1 MSMDISDFYQ
11 TFFDEADEL
20 LADMEQH
27 LLVLQPEAPD
37 AEQLNA
43 IFRAAHSI
51 KGGAGTFGFSVLQ
64 ETTHLME
71 NLLDEA
77 RRGEMQLNT
86 DIINLFLETKDI
98 MQEQLDAYKQSQ
110 EPDAAS
116 FDYICQALRQLA
128 LEAKGETPSAVTRL
142 SVVAKSEPQDE
153 QSRNQLPRRI
163 ILSRLKAGEVDL
175 LEEELGHLTTLTD
188 VVKGVD
194 SLSAILP
201 GDIAE
206 DDITAVLCFVIE
218 ADQITFETVEV
229 SPKISTPPVLKLAA
243 EQAPTGRVEREK
255 TTRSSE
261 STSIRVAVEKVDQL
275 INLVGELVITQS
287 MLAQRSSE
295 LDPVN
300 HGDLITSMGQL
311 QRNARDL
318 QESVMS
324 IRMMPMEYVFSRY
337 PRLVRDLAGKLG
349 KQVELTLVGS
359 STELDKSLIER
370 IIDPLTHLVRN
381 SLDHGIE
388 LPEKRLAA
396 GKNSVGNLILS
407 AEHQG
412 GNICIEVTDD
422 GAGLNR
428 ERILAKAASQG
439 LTVSENMSDDEVAM
453 LIFAPGFSTA
463 EQVTDVSGRGVGMDV
478 VKRNIQEMGGHVEI
492 QSKQGTGTTIRI
504 LLPLTL
510 AILDGMS
517 VRVADEVFILPLN
530 AVMESLQPREAINFM
545 VITKGAG
552 RIAEVGARFVLDGMP
567 GKQMAIDAD
576 LNAGLIGEDEA
587 KKRRSEVT
595 QEADFYGSMD
605 GASKFVRGDA
615 IAGILIM
622 VINVVGGLLVGVLQH
637 GMSMGH
643 AAESYTLLT
652 IGDGLVAQIPALVIS
667 TAAGV
672 IVTRVS
678 TDQDVGEQMVNQ
690 LFSNPS
696 VMLLSAAVL
705 GLLGLVPGM
714 PNLVFLLFTAGLL
727 GLAWWIRGREQK
739 APAEPKPVKMA
750 ENNAVV
756 EATWNDVQLEDSLGM
771 EVGYR
776 LSPMVDFQQDGEL
789 LGRIRSIR
797 KKFAQE
803 MGFLPPVVHIRDNM
817 DLQPAR
823 YRILMKGV
831 EIGSG
836 DAYPGRWLAINPGT
850 AAGTLPGEATV
861 DPAFGLNAIWIES
874 ALKEQAQI
882 QGYTVVEA
890 STVVATHL
898 NHLISQHAAEL
909 FGRQEAQQ
917 LLDRVAQ
924 EMPKLTEDLVPGVV
938 TLTTLH
944 KVLQNLLDEKVPIRD
959 MRTIL
964 ETLAEHAPIQSD
976 PHELTAVVRVALGRA
991 ITQQWF
997 PGKDEVHVIG
1007 LDTPL
1012 ERLLLQALQG
1022 GGGLEPGLA
1031 DRLLA
1036 QTQEAL
1042 SRQEMVGA
1050 PPVLL
1055 VNHAL
1060 RPLLSRFLRRSL
1072 PQLVVLSNLELSDNR
1087 HIRMTATIGGK

>member
-128 LEAKGETPSAVTRL
+128 LEAKDETPSAVTRL

-153 QSRNQLPRRI
+153 QSRSQSPRRI

-188 VVKGVD
+188 VVKGAD

-218 ADQITFETVEV
+218 ADQITFETVDV

-255 TTRSSE
+255 KTRSSE

-530 AVMESLQPREAINFM
+530 AVMESLQPREADLHPLAGGERVLEVRGEYLPIVELWKVFNVAGAKTEATQGIV
-545 VITKGAG
+545 VILQSGG
-552 RIAEVGARFVLDGMP
+552 RRYALLVD
-567 GKQMAIDAD
+567 Q
-576 LNAGLIGEDEA
+576 LIGQHQVVVKNLESNYR
-587 KKRRSEVT
+587 KVP
-595 QEADFYGSMD
+595 
-605 GASKFVRGDA
+605 
-615 IAGILIM
+615 GI
-622 VINVVGGLLVGVLQH
+622 
-637 GMSMGH
+637 S
-643 AAESYTLLT
+643 AAT
-652 IGDGLVAQIPALVIS
+652 ILGDGSVALIVDVSALQAINREQRMAN
-667 TAAGV
+667 TAA
-672 IVTRVS
+672 
-678 TDQDVGEQMVNQ
+678 
-690 LFSNPS
+690 
-696 VMLLSAAVL
+696 
-705 GLLGLVPGM
+705 
-714 PNLVFLLFTAGLL
+714 
-727 GLAWWIRGREQK
+727 
-739 APAEPKPVKMA
+739 
-750 ENNAVV
+750 
-756 EATWNDVQLEDSLGM
+756 
-771 EVGYR
+771 
-776 LSPMVDFQQDGEL
+776 
-789 LGRIRSIR
+789 
-797 KKFAQE
+797 
-803 MGFLPPVVHIRDNM
+803 
-817 DLQPAR
+817 
-823 YRILMKGV
+823 
-831 EIGSG
+831 
-836 DAYPGRWLAINPGT
+836 
-850 AAGTLPGEATV
+850 
-861 DPAFGLNAIWIES
+861 
-874 ALKEQAQI
+874 
-882 QGYTVVEA
+882 
-890 STVVATHL
+890 
-898 NHLISQHAAEL
+898 
-909 FGRQEAQQ
+909 
-917 LLDRVAQ
+917 
-924 EMPKLTEDLVPGVV
+924 
-938 TLTTLH
+938 
-944 KVLQNLLDEKVPIRD
+944 
-959 MRTIL
+959 
-964 ETLAEHAPIQSD
+964 
-976 PHELTAVVRVALGRA
+976 
-991 ITQQWF
+991 
-997 PGKDEVHVIG
+997 
-1007 LDTPL
+1007 
-1012 ERLLLQALQG
+1012 
-1022 GGGLEPGLA
+1022 
-1031 DRLLA
+1031 
-1036 QTQEAL
+1036 
-1042 SRQEMVGA
+1042 
-1050 PPVLL
+1050 
-1055 VNHAL
+1055 
-1060 RPLLSRFLRRSL
+1060 
-1072 PQLVVLSNLELSDNR
+1072 
-1087 HIRMTATIGGK
+1087 

>member
-128 LEAKGETPSAVTRL
+128 LEAKDETPSAVTRL

-153 QSRNQLPRRI
+153 QSRSQLPRRI

-188 VVKGVD
+188 VVKGAD

-218 ADQITFETVEV
+218 ADQITFETVDV

-530 AVMESLQPREAINFM
+530 AVMESLQPREADLHPLAGGERVLEVRGEYLPIVELWKVFNVAGAKTEATQGIV
-545 VITKGAG
+545 VILQSGG
-552 RIAEVGARFVLDGMP
+552 RRYALLVD
-567 GKQMAIDAD
+567 Q
-576 LNAGLIGEDEA
+576 LIGQHQVVVKNLESNYR
-587 KKRRSEVT
+587 KVP
-595 QEADFYGSMD
+595 
-605 GASKFVRGDA
+605 
-615 IAGILIM
+615 GI
-622 VINVVGGLLVGVLQH
+622 
-637 GMSMGH
+637 S
-643 AAESYTLLT
+643 AAT
-652 IGDGLVAQIPALVIS
+652 ILGDGSVALIVDVSALQAINREQRMAN
-667 TAAGV
+667 TAA
-672 IVTRVS
+672 
-678 TDQDVGEQMVNQ
+678 
-690 LFSNPS
+690 
-696 VMLLSAAVL
+696 
-705 GLLGLVPGM
+705 
-714 PNLVFLLFTAGLL
+714 
-727 GLAWWIRGREQK
+727 
-739 APAEPKPVKMA
+739 
-750 ENNAVV
+750 
-756 EATWNDVQLEDSLGM
+756 
-771 EVGYR
+771 
-776 LSPMVDFQQDGEL
+776 
-789 LGRIRSIR
+789 
-797 KKFAQE
+797 
-803 MGFLPPVVHIRDNM
+803 
-817 DLQPAR
+817 
-823 YRILMKGV
+823 
-831 EIGSG
+831 
-836 DAYPGRWLAINPGT
+836 
-850 AAGTLPGEATV
+850 
-861 DPAFGLNAIWIES
+861 
-874 ALKEQAQI
+874 
-882 QGYTVVEA
+882 
-890 STVVATHL
+890 
-898 NHLISQHAAEL
+898 
-909 FGRQEAQQ
+909 
-917 LLDRVAQ
+917 
-924 EMPKLTEDLVPGVV
+924 
-938 TLTTLH
+938 
-944 KVLQNLLDEKVPIRD
+944 
-959 MRTIL
+959 
-964 ETLAEHAPIQSD
+964 
-976 PHELTAVVRVALGRA
+976 
-991 ITQQWF
+991 
-997 PGKDEVHVIG
+997 
-1007 LDTPL
+1007 
-1012 ERLLLQALQG
+1012 
-1022 GGGLEPGLA
+1022 
-1031 DRLLA
+1031 
-1036 QTQEAL
+1036 
-1042 SRQEMVGA
+1042 
-1050 PPVLL
+1050 
-1055 VNHAL
+1055 
-1060 RPLLSRFLRRSL
+1060 
-1072 PQLVVLSNLELSDNR
+1072 
-1087 HIRMTATIGGK
+1087 

>member
-128 LEAKGETPSAVTRL
+128 LEAKDETPSAVTRL

-153 QSRNQLPRRI
+153 QSRSQSPRRI

-188 VVKGVD
+188 VVKGAD

-201 GDIAE
+201 DDIAE

-218 ADQITFETVEV
+218 ADQITFETVDV
-229 SPKISTPPVLKLAA
+229 SPKISTPPMLKLAA

-530 AVMESLQPREAINFM
+530 AVMESLQPREADLHPLAGGERVLEVRGEYLPIVELWKVFNVAGAKTEATQGIV
-545 VITKGAG
+545 VILQSGG
-552 RIAEVGARFVLDGMP
+552 RRYALLVD
-567 GKQMAIDAD
+567 Q
-576 LNAGLIGEDEA
+576 LIGQHQVVVKNLESNYR
-587 KKRRSEVT
+587 KVP
-595 QEADFYGSMD
+595 
-605 GASKFVRGDA
+605 
-615 IAGILIM
+615 GI
-622 VINVVGGLLVGVLQH
+622 
-637 GMSMGH
+637 S
-643 AAESYTLLT
+643 AAT
-652 IGDGLVAQIPALVIS
+652 ILGDGSVALIVDVSALQAINREQRMAN
-667 TAAGV
+667 TAA
-672 IVTRVS
+672 
-678 TDQDVGEQMVNQ
+678 
-690 LFSNPS
+690 
-696 VMLLSAAVL
+696 
-705 GLLGLVPGM
+705 
-714 PNLVFLLFTAGLL
+714 
-727 GLAWWIRGREQK
+727 
-739 APAEPKPVKMA
+739 
-750 ENNAVV
+750 
-756 EATWNDVQLEDSLGM
+756 
-771 EVGYR
+771 
-776 LSPMVDFQQDGEL
+776 
-789 LGRIRSIR
+789 
-797 KKFAQE
+797 
-803 MGFLPPVVHIRDNM
+803 
-817 DLQPAR
+817 
-823 YRILMKGV
+823 
-831 EIGSG
+831 
-836 DAYPGRWLAINPGT
+836 
-850 AAGTLPGEATV
+850 
-861 DPAFGLNAIWIES
+861 
-874 ALKEQAQI
+874 
-882 QGYTVVEA
+882 
-890 STVVATHL
+890 
-898 NHLISQHAAEL
+898 
-909 FGRQEAQQ
+909 
-917 LLDRVAQ
+917 
-924 EMPKLTEDLVPGVV
+924 
-938 TLTTLH
+938 
-944 KVLQNLLDEKVPIRD
+944 
-959 MRTIL
+959 
-964 ETLAEHAPIQSD
+964 
-976 PHELTAVVRVALGRA
+976 
-991 ITQQWF
+991 
-997 PGKDEVHVIG
+997 
-1007 LDTPL
+1007 
-1012 ERLLLQALQG
+1012 
-1022 GGGLEPGLA
+1022 
-1031 DRLLA
+1031 
-1036 QTQEAL
+1036 
-1042 SRQEMVGA
+1042 
-1050 PPVLL
+1050 
-1055 VNHAL
+1055 
-1060 RPLLSRFLRRSL
+1060 
-1072 PQLVVLSNLELSDNR
+1072 
-1087 HIRMTATIGGK
+1087 